1 MACDKG
7 KLYGELY
14 KCFKLAYPNKK
25 GTEIQSETNK
35 YWATVKDVQNT
46 DELMK
51 QKIIE
56 LTNVRRK
63 AEASI
68 LTFWS
73 KVCLTTVSR
82 LTLTLDRRSS

>member
-14 KCFKLAYPNKK
+14 KCFKLAYLNKK
-25 GTEIQSETNK
+25 GTVIQSETNK
-35 YWATVKDVQNT
+35 YWATVKDVPNT
-46 DELMK
+46 DELVK
-51 QKIIE
+51 RKTIE

-73 KVCLTTVSR
+73 KVCLTTFSR
-82 LTLTLDRRSS
+82 FMT